1 MMNVKLRETAA
12 SAAQTA
18 ENNDNSSDRL
28 EREKDGNTMGQRGI
42 RLKSLLLIAGTAAS
56 ISLLGGCGLGS
67 GAGRQELRLSG
78 IEKLDA
84 GDYAGA
90 IADLEE
96 ALNLGKG
103 RVGEIE
109 FDILKYRAEAE
120 VKIGDYSAAA
130 HTYGI
135 LMEVDGEKPEYT
147 ELRCMLNARAGNT
160 DQAMEDYKKLYQ
172 AYKAP
177 GDGTDQAEEAG
188 QDKGIPLTK
197 LIKDIGKTLKSQGKE
212 PEALTFYEQA
222 EADGLA
228 DSEIYNQMG
237 LCYLEKGEY
246 IKAGQAFEK
255 GISAPDQAAAADL
268 AFNRAVAL
276 EYQRDYAGA
285 LKAFESYV
293 SQYGSDDRAEHEI
306 AFLKTR

>member
-1 MMNVKLRETAA
+1 MRQRETKLKKLLVIAA
-12 SAAQTA
+12 SAAA
-18 ENNDNSSDRL
+18 
-28 EREKDGNTMGQRGI
+28 
-42 RLKSLLLIAGTAAS
+42 
-56 ISLLGGCGLGS
+56 ISLLGSCSLGS
-67 GAGRQELRLSG
+67 GAKRQELRLSG

-84 GDYAGA
+84 GDYEGA
-90 IADLEE
+90 IGDLEE
-96 ALNLGKG
+96 ALSMGKG
-103 RVGEIE
+103 KVGQMEL
-109 FDILKYRAEAE
+109 DILKYRAEAE

-147 ELRCMLNARAGNT
+147 ELRCMLNVLAGNT

-172 AYKAP
+172 AYTGTDPASKTS
-177 GDGTDQAEEAG
+177 GDSGDQAEETC
-188 QDKGIPLTK
+188 QDKSTQLTK
-197 LIKDIGKTLKSQGKE
+197 LIKDIGKALKSQGKE
-212 PEALTFYEQA
+212 PEALAFYEQA

-228 DSEIYNQMG
+228 DSEIYNHIG

-246 IKAGQAFEK
+246 IKAGQVFEK
-255 GISAPDQAAAADL
+255 GINAPDQAAAADL

-285 LKAFESYV
+285 LKAFESYI

>member
-1 MMNVKLRETAA
+1 MRQRETKLKKLLLIAA
-12 SAAQTA
+12 SAAA
-18 ENNDNSSDRL
+18 
-28 EREKDGNTMGQRGI
+28 
-42 RLKSLLLIAGTAAS
+42 
-56 ISLLGGCGLGS
+56 ISLLGSCSLGS
-67 GAGRQELRLSG
+67 GAKRQELRLSG

-84 GDYAGA
+84 GDYEGA
-90 IADLEE
+90 IGDLEE
-96 ALNLGKG
+96 ALSMGKG
-103 RVGEIE
+103 KVGQMEL
-109 FDILKYRAEAE
+109 DILKYRAEAE

-147 ELRCMLNARAGNT
+147 ELRCMLNVQAGNT

-172 AYKAP
+172 AYT
-177 GDGTDQAEEAG
+177 GTDPASKTSGDSGDPEEGTG
-188 QDKGIPLTK
+188 QDKRTQLTK
-197 LIKDIGKTLKSQGKE
+197 LIKDIGKALKSQGKE
-212 PEALTFYEQA
+212 PEALAFYEQA

-228 DSEIYNQMG
+228 DSEIYNQIG

-246 IKAGQAFEK
+246 IKAGQVFEK
-255 GISAPDQAAAADL
+255 GINAPDQAAAADL

-285 LKAFESYV
+285 LKAFESYI

>member
-1 MMNVKLRETAA
+1 MRQRETKLKKLLVIAA
-12 SAAQTA
+12 SAAA
-18 ENNDNSSDRL
+18 
-28 EREKDGNTMGQRGI
+28 
-42 RLKSLLLIAGTAAS
+42 
-56 ISLLGGCGLGS
+56 ISLLGSCSLGS
-67 GAGRQELRLSG
+67 GAKRQELRLSG

-84 GDYAGA
+84 GDYEGA
-90 IADLEE
+90 IGDLEE
-96 ALNLGKG
+96 ALSMGKG
-103 RVGEIE
+103 KVGQMEL
-109 FDILKYRAEAE
+109 DILKYRAEAE

-147 ELRCMLNARAGNT
+147 ELRCMLNVRAGNT

-172 AYKAP
+172 AYTGTDPASKTS
-177 GDGTDQAEEAG
+177 GDSGDQAEETG
-188 QDKGIPLTK
+188 QDKSTQLTK
-197 LIKDIGKTLKSQGKE
+197 LIKDIGKALKSQGKE
-212 PEALTFYEQA
+212 PEDLAFYEQA

-228 DSEIYNQMG
+228 DSEIYNHIG

-246 IKAGQAFEK
+246 IKAGQVFEK
-255 GISAPDQAAAADL
+255 GINAPDQAAAADL

-285 LKAFESYV
+285 LKAFESYI